1 VGRRRLLAAV
11 AVAVAVTAAVLLA
24 GCGDGDEESAK
35 GEPASETSVSTV
47 PADEETEPADGAN
60 PLDDTSAGGVD
71 ACAIV
76 DTLDVEALL
85 GEAPAPRADETS
97 ELGAVCVVE
106 PADPESR
113 AAMRLVVE
121 AERGPEN
128 YAQQKDLLGVDS
140 EPAGFGDE
148 AFHTGPYLFVLK
160 GETLAFIQ
168 VVRDGSKGVAVED
181 AQLEA
186 AMTTVLEAL
195 EA

>member
-1 VGRRRLLAAV
+1 MGRRGLLAAV
-11 AVAVAVTAAVLLA
+11 AMMTAAVLLT
-24 GCGDGDEESAK
+24 GCGDGDDDAAESD
-35 GEPASETSVSTV
+35 PAAETSVSTV
-47 PADEETEPADGAN
+47 PADDAGS
-60 PLDDTSAGGVD
+60 LDDTSAGDVD

-85 GEAPAPRADETS
+85 GEAPAPQDDETS
-97 ELGAVCVVE
+97 DLGAVCVVE

-121 AERGPEN
+121 TKRGPEN

-148 AFHTGPYLFVLK
+148 AFHTGPYLFVLD
-160 GETLAFIQ
+160 GDTLAFIQ
-168 VVRDGSKGVAVED
+168 VVRDSTKGVAVED

-195 EA
+195 A